1 MRRENGVWREKE
13 EQIWIGIKHFAIIRI
28 LSRKIDTD
36 RYSGSSQAESRRL
49 VLAGSLDE
57 DE

>member
-1 MRRENGVWREKE
+1 VRRENGVWREKE

-36 RYSGSSQAESRRL
+36 RYSGSSQAESKDL
-49 VLAGSLDE
+49 FLLAAT
-57 DE
+57 